1 MDSDL
6 GLKIEALEEQ
16 VGRLRQWAQER
27 PDLGEEGLAAHLE
40 VLQRLVGDLRPWEA
54 TSSPG
59 SPDSG
64 LASRPFPE
72 TRGKE
77 RAAPCG
83 EDPGL
88 QMESEPYRAG
98 EIPLAL
104 EDSRQ
109 REVEVAA
116 LLRATRAVLEAGDF
130 VQKARIIYDHC
141 KGLVGA
147 TSGYVALLGADGAYN
162 EVLFLDAGGMPCSV
176 DPELSMPIRGLR
188 AEAYRSGRPVYDN
201 AFEDSPHAAFLPAG
215 HGPLK
220 NVLFAPMVIK
230 GQAVGLLGLA
240 NKPGDFTESDVRLAA
255 GFGELAA
262 IAFLNHQ
269 AEAESDRLLTEMES
283 QRHLLQTIADHV
295 PAGIMVMSGEDLRVK
310 WSNPAY
316 GEFLEEPYRG
326 RPISGMYPREFIPD
340 FEENGLGDLFR
351 GVVET
356 GRQEIL
362 TEFEYHGFRRGVT
375 YWRAFFLPLF
385 SAGGDPT
392 DLMGVV
398 SEITEEVQTRKRIE
412 ELNQTLQENI
422 REISRRTLELEAA
435 NRELEAFSYSVSHDL
450 RTPLRAIEGFS
461 RMLLE
466 DYEAQLDEEGLRRLQ
481 VIRSNTQLMG
491 RLIDDLLSLSRLG
504 RQELRICDLDLE
516 EMVRDILRE
525 MEAQEPSRDLQLL
538 IHAPLPPARGD
549 RSLIAQVLVNLLAN
563 AVKFTRPRDVAIIDV
578 GGWIEGEESLYFV
591 KDNGVG
597 FDMRYADKL
606 FGVFQRLH
614 RTDEFE
620 GTGVGLAIVHR
631 VLHRHGGRVWAT
643 SRPDEGATVYFTL
656 PRKGGQA

>member
-16 VGRLRQWAQER
+16 LGRLRQWVQER
-27 PDLGEEGLAAHLE
+27 PDLGDEGLAAHLE
-40 VLQRLVGDLRPWEA
+40 ALQRLVGELRPWEA
-54 TSSPG
+54 TSRPG
-59 SPDSG
+59 
-64 LASRPFPE
+64 
-72 TRGKE
+72 
-77 RAAPCG
+77 AP
-83 EDPGL
+83 
-88 QMESEPYRAG
+88 
-98 EIPLAL
+98 
-104 EDSRQ
+104 DSRQ
-109 REVEVAA
+109 REVEIAA
-116 LLRATRAVLEAGDF
+116 LLRVTRAVLESGDF

-147 TSGYVALLGADGAYN
+147 TSGYVALLGADGAHN

-176 DPELSMPIRGLR
+176 DPELPMPIRGLR
-188 AEAYRSGRPVYDN
+188 AEAYRSGRPIYDN
-201 AFEDSPHAAFLPAG
+201 AFEDSRYAAFLPAG
-215 HGPLK
+215 HAPLK

-240 NKPGDFTESDVRLAA
+240 NKPEDFTENDVRLAA

-262 IAFLNHQ
+262 IALLNYR
-269 AEAESDRLLTEMES
+269 AEAESDRLLREIES
-283 QRHLLQTIADHV
+283 QRHLLQTITDHV
-295 PAGIMVMSGEDLRVK
+295 PAGIVVMSGEDLRVK

-316 GEFLEEPYRG
+316 GEFVEEPYRG
-326 RPISGMYPREFIPD
+326 RSLSGLYPREYIPD
-340 FEENGLGDLFR
+340 FEETGLGDLFR
-351 GVVET
+351 RVVET
-356 GRQEIL
+356 GQQEIL
-362 TEFEYHGFRRGVT
+362 TEFEYHGFQRGVT

-385 SAGGDPT
+385 SAGGDPP

-398 SEITEEVQTRKRIE
+398 AEITEEVQTRKRIE
-412 ELNQTLQENI
+412 ELNQALQEKV

-435 NRELEAFSYSVSHDL
+435 NQELEAFSYSVSHDL

-491 RLIDDLLSLSRLG
+491 RLIDDLLALSRLG
-504 RQELRICDLDLE
+504 RRELRIWDLDLE
-516 EMVRDILRE
+516 AMVQDIFRE

-549 RSLIAQVLVNLLAN
+549 RSLIAQALVNLLAN
-563 AVKFTRPRDVAIIDV
+563 AVKFTRLRDAAIIEV
-578 GGWIEGEESLYFV
+578 GGWTEGEESLYFV

-606 FGVFQRLH
+606 FRVFQRLH

-631 VLHRHGGRVWAT
+631 VLHRHGGRVWAV

-656 PRKGGQA
+656 PRKGGQV